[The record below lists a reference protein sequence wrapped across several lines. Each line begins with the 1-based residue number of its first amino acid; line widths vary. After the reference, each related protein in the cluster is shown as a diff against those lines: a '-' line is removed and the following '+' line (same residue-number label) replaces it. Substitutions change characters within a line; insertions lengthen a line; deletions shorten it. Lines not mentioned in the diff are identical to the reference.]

1 MTQHLYN
8 SCEVGEAAEVCILLK
23 LISEYAVIRLV
34 ASLNGLKLSLSSLV
48 LCILSSG
55 LLSVVVALAVQHE
68 HIEKSTRRSKSK
80 YP

>member
-34 ASLNGLKLSLSSLV
+34 ASLNGLKFVIVFFGSLRFIFGPTFSCRCLGSP
-48 LCILSSG
+48 
-55 LLSVVVALAVQHE
+55 
-68 HIEKSTRRSKSK
+68 TRT
-80 YP
+80 Y